1 MSKAVPKSKSA
12 KTAKRIRS
20 PKKAVPV
27 RQAAVA
33 TAAPAAPRAKVPSV
47 WQLTRQPSLLL
58 WRHRRL
64 FIGITLVYS
73 LLNVILAQSLA
84 GTSATTLKT
93 QLGQAAGGQLG
104 GLASSALVFTGLL
117 GSAGSKASGAAGANQ
132 FFLSLIA
139 SLAIIWALR
148 QTVAGQPL
156 RIRDAYYKGVFPLV
170 PFVLVLLVIGLQL
183 LPMVVG
189 SSVYAIVISQGIAV
203 HVYEKIIWA
212 VIFGLLTL
220 LSLYW
225 LASSLFG
232 LYIVTLPDMTPLKAL
247 RSARQLVRGRRWTVL
262 RKLLFLPLLLLVMAA
277 VVMVPF
283 IIWLTSLASFV
294 FFLLSSFALLAMH
307 SYLYGLYREL
317 LNE

>member
-1 MSKAVPKSKSA
+1 MTKAVPKSKLT
-12 KTAKRIRS
+12 KTSKAH
-20 PKKAVPV
+20 PKKKASIKRTAVV
-27 RQAAVA
+27 EAVA
-33 TAAPAAPRAKVPSV
+33 TVPRAKVPSV
-47 WQLTRQPSLLL
+47 WQLTKQPSLLL
-58 WRHRRL
+58 WRHWRL
-64 FIGITLVYS
+64 FTGITLVYS
-73 LLNVILAQSLA
+73 LLTVILAQSLA

-93 QLGQAAGGQLG
+93 QLSQAAGGHLS
-104 GLASSALVFTGLL
+104 GLASSALVFTGLI

-148 QTVAGQPL
+148 QTVAGQTL
-156 RIRDAYYKGVFPLV
+156 RIRDAYYKGVYPLV

-212 VIFGLLTL
+212 SIFGLLTL
-220 LSLYW
+220 LTLYW

-262 RKLLFLPLLLLVMAA
+262 RKLLFLPLLLLLVAA
-277 VVMVPF
+277 VVMLPF
-283 IIWLTSLASFV
+283 IIWLTPLATYV
-294 FFLLSSFALLAMH
+294 FFLLGSFALLAVH
-307 SYLYGLYREL
+307 SYMYGLYRDL

>member
-1 MSKAVPKSKSA
+1 MTKAVPKSKLTTTS
-12 KTAKRIRS
+12 KS
-20 PKKAVPV
+20 HPKKKASIKRTAVV
-27 RQAAVA
+27 EAVA
-33 TAAPAAPRAKVPSV
+33 TVPRAKVPSV
-47 WQLTRQPSLLL
+47 WQLTKQPSLLL
-58 WRHRRL
+58 WRHWRL
-64 FIGITLVYS
+64 FTGITLVYS
-73 LLNVILAQSLA
+73 LLTVILAQSLA

-93 QLGQAAGGQLG
+93 QLSQAAGGHLS
-104 GLASSALVFTGLL
+104 GLASSALVFTGLI

-148 QTVAGQPL
+148 QTVAGQTL
-156 RIRDAYYKGVFPLV
+156 RIRDAYYKGVYPLV

-212 VIFGLLTL
+212 SIFGLLTL
-220 LSLYW
+220 LTLYW

-262 RKLLFLPLLLLVMAA
+262 RKLLFLPLLLLLVAA
-277 VVMVPF
+277 VVMLPF
-283 IIWLTSLASFV
+283 IIWLTPLATYV
-294 FFLLSSFALLAMH
+294 FFLLGSFALLAVH
-307 SYLYGLYREL
+307 SYMYGLYRDL